1 MNCSCYI
8 SKHLYGRV
16 QDTQSNSISVP
27 LNQEEKKFLDFFN
40 IEYIKDNNSKY
51 NYIVNSEKIRNLFS
65 NR

>member
-51 NYIVNSEKIRNLFS
+51 NYIVN
-65 NR
+65 